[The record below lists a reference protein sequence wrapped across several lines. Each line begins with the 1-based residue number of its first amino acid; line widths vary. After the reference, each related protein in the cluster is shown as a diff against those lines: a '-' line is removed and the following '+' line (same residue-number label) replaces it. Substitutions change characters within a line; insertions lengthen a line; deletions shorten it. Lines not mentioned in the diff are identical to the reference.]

1 MSMAFEVDKVFQA
14 AQPTSPQDYL
24 EALDFHERQ
33 EEIVG
38 CLIKGDYGEIRDRL
52 SQIAKEQG
60 EYSQT
65 AENLLKE
72 ISAFDDKYIGMDDR
86 MLIAS
91 MELAAD
97 IDQFFRS
104 FDVEYPAMF
113 PDETEQQIVLHEH
126 LYKQDTSAIKTG
138 LLNMGREKDLTE
150 ETAPLIN
157 RLTDYEK
164 EFGINTYTVYQIKS
178 GEDYREYRFE
188 GSDYLEKA
196 GLSVN
201 RENYEPVYAAPLT
214 PGDTL
219 ESIYTD
225 LNLYRPDNFHGNSLS
240 VSDVVVFQE
249 YGKETAHFCDRIGYK
264 EVPEFLEQENY
275 LKNAEIAL
283 EDDYG
288 MIDGI
293 INNGERKTDKEV
305 QTDKPSVLGQLS
317 QAKKECAER
326 KPPETGKLGKEE
338 PEL

>member
-1 MSMAFEVDKVFQA
+1 M
-14 AQPTSPQDYL
+14 
-24 EALDFHERQ
+24 
-33 EEIVG
+33 
-38 CLIKGDYGEIRDRL
+38 
-52 SQIAKEQG
+52 
-60 EYSQT
+60 
-65 AENLLKE
+65 
-72 ISAFDDKYIGMDDR
+72 
-86 MLIAS
+86 
-91 MELAAD
+91 
-97 IDQFFRS
+97 
-104 FDVEYPAMF
+104 
-113 PDETEQQIVLHEH
+113 
-126 LYKQDTSAIKTG
+126 
-138 LLNMGREKDLTE
+138 
-150 ETAPLIN
+150 
-157 RLTDYEK
+157 
-164 EFGINTYTVYQIKS
+164 
-178 GEDYREYRFE
+178 
-188 GSDYLEKA
+188 
-196 GLSVN
+196 
-201 RENYEPVYAAPLT
+201 
-214 PGDTL
+214 